1 MSYSIDA
8 NLLIYA
14 SDTLSP
20 DHRAACDFL
29 VGRAA
34 DPDLLCLTWTTL
46 MAYQRIS
53 THPSIFSTPLDPS
66 VAWKNIQ
73 SLIALPRTRI
83 ITEEAGFADDY
94 LAATDDMIVRGN
106 LVPDA
111 HIATV
116 LRQHGV
122 RRIYTADTDFRKF
135 DFLEVI
141 NPLASIQI
149 VTSGGKKK

>member
-14 SDTLSP
+14 SDTFSP
-20 DHRAACDFL
+20 EQSAAFAFL
-29 VGRAA
+29 TARAA
-34 DPDLLCLTWTTL
+34 DPDLMCLTWSTV
-46 MAYQRIS
+46 MAYQRIV
-53 THPSIFSTPLDPS
+53 THPSIFSNPLDPLA
-66 VAWKNIQ
+66 AWKNIQ
-73 SLIALPRTRI
+73 SLLALPRTRI
-83 ITEEAGFADDY
+83 ITEEPGFADDY
-94 LAATDDMIVRGN
+94 LAVTDGIIARGN

-135 DFLEVI
+135 SFLEVI
-141 NPLASIQI
+141 NPLR
-149 VTSGGKKK
+149 

>member
-14 SDTLSP
+14 SDTDSP
-20 DHRAACDFL
+20 EHRAACDFL
-29 VGRAA
+29 IGRAA

-46 MAYQRIS
+46 MAYQRIA
-53 THPSIFSTPLDPS
+53 THPSIFSTPLNPS

-73 SLIALPRTRI
+73 SLLTLPRTRV

-94 LAATDDMIVRGN
+94 LAVTADMIVRGN

-141 NPLASIQI
+141 NPLR
-149 VTSGGKKK
+149 